1 MERHDSLFIVNNRL
15 DTTVVETGIFTYA
28 KYGYP
33 IETPDELVLAIKQAV
48 QAEEAGNYGQ
58 AITKYQSAVSYYQNT
73 WLKRKEGFENGG
85 FSDLND
91 YYAFNVNVAVLV
103 SYAFEKLRRLPE
115 ARAALSPFL
124 ANVEAEQSK
133 IQLRYVQ
140 LCIQQYGTAATKQAL
155 AICGKTVH
163 RIPSE
168 YSPEGDRWRVVVFGA
183 NLGVADFNT
192 DTLSAQQAQALVQQQ
207 PFYVLVK

>member
-1 MERHDSLFIVNNRL
+1 MKARYLILLICAAISACSRPKPTTAKAPDPRFPECPSFGPRENLYYFADTVMERHDSLFIVNNRL

-58 AITKYQSAVSYYQNT
+58 AITKYQSAVRYYQNT

-115 ARAALSPFL
+115 A
-124 ANVEAEQSK
+124 
-133 IQLRYVQ
+133 
-140 LCIQQYGTAATKQAL
+140 
-155 AICGKTVH
+155 
-163 RIPSE
+163 
-168 YSPEGDRWRVVVFGA
+168 
-183 NLGVADFNT
+183 
-192 DTLSAQQAQALVQQQ
+192 
-207 PFYVLVK
+207 